1 MAFRESV
8 TAVIEAPLEKPCA
21 AAVLRTDSE
30 GTKKRA
36 GRPVR
41 KPPGHDERWRRS
53 GRGGDAGAVWP
64 GPGRAAQ
71 AGSRTGHGMRER
83 TENGHETLGR
93 NEERK
98 RGFTQRRNR
107 NHRYGWGHVKIR
119 DVSLDI
125 QVVTG
130 AKDLGRRA

>member
-98 RGFTQRRNR
+98 RGFTQTGPR
-107 NHRYGWGHVKIR
+107 VEMKI
-119 DVSLDI
+119 
-125 QVVTG
+125 TG
-130 AKDLGRRA
+130 MAGDT